1 MSAAVDT
8 RRNDLVCVPYI
19 HLSNILKLKEF
30 LGFIFFLSWTATL
43 LP

>member
-19 HLSNILKLKEF
+19 HLSNILKLKQF
-30 LGFIFFLSWTATL
+30 LAFIFLSWTATL